1 MKILILTAA
10 VISLTGC
17 AETVY
22 RTQLE
27 VYCPPLFT
35 YSEEFNQELADELD
49 ALPEGSNAIP
59 AVITDYIKTRDR
71 IRNCEAEKEKL

>member
-1 MKILILTAA
+1 
-10 VISLTGC
+10 
-17 AETVY
+17 
-22 RTQLE
+22 

-49 ALPEGSNAIP
+49 ALPEGSTAIP
-59 AVITDYIKTRDR
+59 VVITDYIKTRDR